1 MNCIVYEFIELIH
14 SYIVEEKSKDGDKDF
29 ELLNTR
35 KCRDGRDQDNAL
47 WYVCSN
53 ALYIIQH
60 A

>member
-1 MNCIVYEFIELIH
+1 MKIKECQKTIYNMNCIVYEFIELIH

-47 WYVCSN
+47 
-53 ALYIIQH
+53 
-60 A
+60 